1 MGIAE
6 ITVPFLGWGTSFLDF
21 DNDGWLDLL
30 EVNGHVYKGADQQPW
45 GTSYAQRP
53 LLFHSV
59 KGKLESV
66 PAVEGTGLAKI
77 AVSRG
82 LAVGDLFNDG
92 RMDAVV
98 NNLDG
103 APSLFRNS
111 VKNNNHF
118 IAFQLVGGPKSPRD
132 AVGASVYVTADGFT
146 QRADILAGGSFASSP
161 DQRPHFG
168 LGASTTIQKIE
179 IHWPD
184 GLRQEVAPP
193 TEVDGFYRV
202 VEGLAAE
209 RIKG

>member
-1 MGIAE
+1 M
-6 ITVPFLGWGTSFLDF
+6 
-21 DNDGWLDLL
+21 
-30 EVNGHVYKGADQQPW
+30 
-45 GTSYAQRP
+45 
-53 LLFHSV
+53 
-59 KGKLESV
+59 
-66 PAVEGTGLAKI
+66 
-77 AVSRG
+77 SRG

-103 APSLFRNS
+103 APSLFRNL
-111 VKNNNHF
+111 VKNSNHF

-202 VEGLAAE
+202 VEGMTAE
-209 RIKG
+209 RMKR